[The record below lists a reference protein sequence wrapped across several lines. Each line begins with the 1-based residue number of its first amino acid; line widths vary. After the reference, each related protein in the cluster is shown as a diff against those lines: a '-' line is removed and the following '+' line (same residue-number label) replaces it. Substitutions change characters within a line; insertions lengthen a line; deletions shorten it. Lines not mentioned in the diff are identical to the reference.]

1 MRLAASLIIVSS
13 MMLVG
18 ASANALER
26 FAGIEDGSDANL
38 KAVCKDYMINSF
50 LKNDPDLFFHLLPK
64 SMKKMEAMLE
74 KDWPEGH
81 LKRFGAEPLTEYDFF
96 VMNDEFRESIY
107 KGHPVKSISIKYQAG
122 IMKRY
127 RGSSCSFEQFEDKRW
142 YLAQKP

>member
-1 MRLAASLIIVSS
+1 MRSVASLITISS
-13 MMLVG
+13 IMLFSTS
-18 ASANALER
+18 ASALER

-38 KAVCKDYMINSF
+38 KAVCKDYMVNSY
-50 LKNDPDLFFHLLPK
+50 LKNDPELFFHLLPK
-64 SMKKMEAMLE
+64 SMKKMESMLE

-96 VMNDEFRESIY
+96 EIDDEFRESIY

-122 IMKRY
+122 VMKRY
-127 RGSSCSFEQFEDKRW
+127 RSSSCSFEQFEDNRW